1 MLRPTD
7 LALTRHVVSVVVMED
22 AVRVRVVSVTVA
34 VVKVEVVMETLPVEF
49 HRNFMG
55 ISTMKMGNQHEP
67 TICC

>member
-1 MLRPTD
+1 
-7 LALTRHVVSVVVMED
+7 VVVMEA

-49 HRNFMG
+49 HGNFMG

>member
-49 HRNFMG
+49 HGNFMG